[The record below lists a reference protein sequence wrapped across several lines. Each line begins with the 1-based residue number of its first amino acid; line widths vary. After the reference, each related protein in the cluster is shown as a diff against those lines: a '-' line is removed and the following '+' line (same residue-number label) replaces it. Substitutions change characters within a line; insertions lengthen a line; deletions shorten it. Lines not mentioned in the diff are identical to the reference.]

1 LPKLRLKTPAKKRL
15 ASLPADVQRELD
27 VALLQLQAN
36 PTEAGRPLRGI
47 YAGRWRMAV
56 GKSRIIYRIREGG
69 NLVIVEA
76 IRHRG
81 HDPYARKGS

>member
-1 LPKLRLKTPAKKRL
+1 LPKLRVKTPAKNRL
-15 ASLPADVQRELD
+15 ASLPAEVQRAID
-27 VALLQLQAN
+27 DALLLLQAN

-47 YAGRWRMAV
+47 YAGRWRMVV

-69 NLVIVEA
+69 NLVIVDA

-81 HDPYARKGS
+81 HNPYARKGS

>member
-1 LPKLRLKTPAKKRL
+1 MI
-15 ASLPADVQRELD
+15 QRELD
-27 VALLQLQAN
+27 EALLRLQAN
-36 PTEAGRPLRGI
+36 PSEEGRPLRGV
-47 YAGRWRMAV
+47 YAGRWRMVV

-81 HDPYARKGS
+81 HNPYARKGS